1 MNKVTK
7 TFLVRSLK
15 FIGFW
20 AVLGVLAYL
29 VGKFL
34 YLFLP
39 FIIAFILTVT
49 INPLKKVLIRRLHF
63 PIAIAVLTAM
73 VLEIG
78 TVGLL
83 IALLINRVVREAHE
97 IYIHW
102 PFYNNLLERMFTH
115 WTASI
120 QTVYLRLPN
129 NYAQYFNNALNEA
142 LKSFSAL
149 LTRGFSAAV
158 AVPEWIIIIVIS
170 LVATF
175 FMSKNS
181 QKYLGD
187 FVRIFPWEWQDS
199 LRELGRDFSGA
210 FSGFV
215 KAEFI
220 VFMINLVMSIGGL
233 LLIHAHYA
241 IVVGAITGVF
251 GILPVLGVGLVLVP
265 WAAVAFLSGH
275 TLLAVKLILLTTA
288 VTLMRHTV
296 EPKILGDNVGLDPL
310 FVLISM
316 YIGLAAT
323 GVIGLILGPFIL
335 IAYHSLKKAGVFR
348 NL

>member
-7 TFLVRSLK
+7 TFFVRSIK
-15 FIGFW
+15 FLGFW
-20 AVLGVLAYL
+20 AVIGVVLYL

-39 FIIAFILTVT
+39 FIIAFILTAT
-49 INPLKKVLIRRLHF
+49 INPLKKLLIRRLHF
-63 PIAIAVLTAM
+63 PITIAVLTAM
-73 VLEIG
+73 VVEIG
-78 TVGLL
+78 TLGLL
-83 IALLINRVVREAHE
+83 IALLVIRVMREAHD
-97 IYIHW
+97 IYHHW
-102 PFYNNLLERMFTH
+102 PFYSELLERVFTH
-115 WTASI
+115 WLNTM
-120 QTVYLRLPN
+120 QTVYLKLPG
-129 NYAQYFNNALNEA
+129 NYAQYLNNALNTM
-142 LKSFSAL
+142 LKSVPSL
-149 LTRGFSAAV
+149 LTRGFSLAA

-181 QKYLGD
+181 QRYIAD
-187 FVRIFPWEWQDS
+187 FVRIFPWEWQDN
-199 LRELGRDFSGA
+199 LRELGRDFAGA

-220 VFMINLVMSIGGL
+220 VFLINLFMSIGGL
-233 LLIHAHYA
+233 VLIHAHYA
-241 IVVGAITGVF
+241 IVLGTITGIF

-265 WAAVAFLSGH
+265 WSALAFFAGH
-275 TLLAVKLILLTTA
+275 TWFSVQLLLITSA
-288 VTLMRHTV
+288 VTIMRHVV

-323 GVIGLILGPFIL
+323 GIIGLVLGPFVL